1 MLTEHPENTTMNW
14 FYSEGGAQKGPIDD
28 SSFRSLVANGTIRP
42 ETLVWREGM
51 ADWQPLSVAEPALA
65 PQVVPPPPGAAPA
78 SGAPIPP
85 GAVPN
90 HLVGAIL
97 ATVFCCWPF
106 GIPAIVF
113 AARVNGLLARGDL
126 AGATDASKKANTW
139 MWVSIGI
146 GLVLQLINVF
156 SMLIVMPAIR
166 EAAEQAAAGGM

>member
-1 MLTEHPENTTMNW
+1 MNW
-14 FYSEGGAQKGPIDD
+14 FYSEGGAQKGPVDD
-28 SSFRSLVANGTIRP
+28 AAFRALVANGTIRP
-42 ETLVWREGM
+42 DTLVWHEGM
-51 ADWQPLSVAEPALA
+51 ADWLPLSAAEPALA
-65 PQVVPPPPGAAPA
+65 PQVVPPPPPGAAPA
-78 SGAPIPP
+78 AGAPLPP
-85 GAVPN
+85 GTVPN

-97 ATVFCCWPF
+97 ATIFCCWPL

-126 AGATDASKKANTW
+126 AGAQAASKSANTW

-156 SMLIVMPAIR
+156 TMLIAMPAIR

>member
-1 MLTEHPENTTMNW
+1 MNW

-28 SSFRSLVANGTIRP
+28 STFRALVANGTIRP

-65 PQVVPPPPGAAPA
+65 PQVVPPPPPGAAPA

-85 GAVPN
+85 GTVPN

-97 ATVFCCWPF
+97 ATVCCCMPC
-106 GIPAIVF
+106 GIVAIVN
-113 AARVNGLLARGDL
+113 AAKVDGLLARGDL
-126 AGATDASKKANTW
+126 AGARAASKSANTW

-146 GLVLQLINVF
+146 QVLAYLFMLVLIPVVNG
-156 SMLIVMPAIR
+156 
-166 EAAEQAAAGGM
+166 AAEQAAFSLR

>member
-1 MLTEHPENTTMNW
+1 MNW

-28 SSFRSLVANGTIRP
+28 AAFRALVANGTIRP
-42 ETLVWREGM
+42 DTLVWHEGM
-51 ADWQPLSVAEPALA
+51 ADWLPLSAAEPALA
-65 PQVVPPPPGAAPA
+65 PQVVPPPPPGAAPA
-78 SGAPIPP
+78 AGAPLPP
-85 GAVPN
+85 GTVPN

-97 ATVFCCWPF
+97 ATIFCCWPF

-126 AGATDASKKANTW
+126 AGAQAASKSANTW

-156 SMLIVMPAIR
+156 LMLVAMPAVR
-166 EAAEQAAAGGM
+166 AAAEQAAAGGM